1 MISIQT
7 IDSSYLN
14 VMETTGFYR
23 NGMPTPGVFSIE
35 SLENNLEKSIKY
47 YAAIKELKVSAIYEL
62 SGSPCIYFTQLD
74 QVEPNPEKL
83 ADLHKLA
90 WNNGFAP
97 LLWVITPTTVLLY
110 NCFSKPS
117 SEDQTDSKKHLIKL
131 FKTLDDGLQ
140 QLKANAHRLQ
150 FESGAFWQWLK
161 EKKISLAQRVDKVL
175 VADLTDTEQILV
187 NDQKLDRSVAQA
199 LLIQSIFIAY
209 LEDRKILTP
218 DFFKREFKV
227 NDFKGI
233 LEDKKNLEKLF
244 DWIKVTFN
252 GDLFPLSQSAINLI
266 KPEHL
271 LLIKNFIGG
280 KQQMGTGQLRLWRM
294 YDFKVIPIELISSIY
309 EKFIYA
315 ENSQTAKKYSTH
327 YTPIN
332 LVDLVLSEVFKQLD
346 GTAKVLDLS
355 CGSGVFLVESLRRLI
370 VKRWMNGEERS
381 RKLIRDTL
389 YQQIYGVDINPKA
402 IQIAAFSLYL
412 TALELD
418 YQLAQNSTISDD
430 LKFES
435 IIGKNLFASDAF
447 DENAEFNQQ
456 APFINKQFDAVVGNP
471 PWTKSTK
478 RKSSSHV
485 EYCDRKRP
493 ELGYPNG
500 YPTAYGTPPD
510 QAFWWRIGDFS
521 NDNTLIGIILHGKPF
536 FSNDSKAIEAKKEL
550 FSRFKIQII
559 INFSKLRREKVF
571 PKSEAPALIVIAK
584 GKQSK
589 QEDICYF
596 VCPDRSVDYR
606 EHGIIEIGAEN
617 IKKLSVFEIA
627 YNSCMLK
634 VATWGSA
641 RDKYLIKQLQSSFYL
656 IEKVAGNPPKNGM
669 KIGNS
674 KNKRN
679 LPNPLKEMKII
690 TSDSIVK
697 YQINLSDL
705 DTLGDK
711 KVAEQRD
718 IKIYKS
724 PLVIIPERLGLSNVI
739 SAFSIN
745 DVLYTNSYSG
755 IAITKE
761 PKSIANYING
771 VINSSISSYFLFMT
785 ASSWG
790 IERNKIMTQDLAL
803 LPVPNPNELEPEK
816 LNKLLKIESQLRQC
830 NDETEEKKLKQQL
843 DEAVFD
849 IYNLNQ
855 QERILVED
863 MTKITIDWYMNRE
876 ASKAVR
882 KPKNSQLEDYA
893 ESLMSVIQPFLNT
906 LNERKIVAEIFDTGK
921 APLQVIKFSIISVSS
936 SKSTVE
942 KIPAQELEPLL
953 KSIAQKLPEQIADR
967 IYTKRNVRIYLEN
980 EVYIVKPAKL
990 IHWSRSAGLN
1000 DADIIL
1006 AEHLGV

>member
-1 MISIQT
+1 
-7 IDSSYLN
+7 
-14 VMETTGFYR
+14 METTGFYR

-47 YAAIKELKVSAIYEL
+47 HIAIEELKVTAIYEL
-62 SGSPCIYFTQLD
+62 SGSPCIYFKHFD
-74 QVEPNPEKL
+74 QVEPNPQDL
-83 ADLHKLA
+83 VDLHKLA

-97 LLWVITPTTVLLY
+97 LLWVITPTTVQLY

-117 SEDQTDSKKHLIKL
+117 LEDQTDSKKHLIEL
-131 FKTLDDGLQ
+131 FATFDQGLQ
-140 QLKANAHRLQ
+140 QLKENAHRLQ

-161 EKKISLAQRVDKVL
+161 DKKISLAQRVDKVL
-175 VADLTDTEQILV
+175 VKDLTDTEQILV

-227 NDFKGI
+227 DDFKEI

-271 LLIKNFIGG
+271 SLIKNFIGG
-280 KQQMGTGQLRLWRM
+280 EQEIKTRQGRLWRM

-315 ENSQTAKKYSTH
+315 EDSKTAKENSTH

-332 LVDLVLSEVFKQLD
+332 LVDLVLTEVFKELN
-346 GTAKVLDLS
+346 GTAKILDLS

-370 VKRWMNGEERS
+370 VKRWMNGEEPS
-381 RKLIRDTL
+381 RKLIRETL
-389 YQQIYGVDINPKA
+389 YQQIYGVDINSKA

-418 YQLAQNSTISDD
+418 YELAQNPTISDD

-435 IIGKNLFASDAF
+435 IIGKNLFAGDAF
-447 DENAEFNQQ
+447 NEKKDFNQQ
-456 APFINKQFDAVVGNP
+456 APFINKQFDAIVGNP
-471 PWTKSTK
+471 PWEKKDSKSAIYAQ
-478 RKSSSHV
+478 
-485 EYCDRKRP
+485 YCKRKRP
-493 ELGYPNG
+493 KLGYPNG
-500 YPTAYGTPPD
+500 YPTADARGTPPD

-521 NDNTLIGIILHGKPF
+521 NDNTLIGIILHGQRF
-536 FSNDSKAIEAKKEL
+536 FSNDSKAIVAKKEL
-550 FSRFKIQII
+550 FTRFKVQII
-559 INFSKLRREKVF
+559 INFSKLRREKLF
-571 PKSEAPALIVIAK
+571 PKSEAPALIVIAR
-584 GKQSK
+584 GKQPK
-589 QEDICYF
+589 EADICYF

-617 IKKLSVFEIA
+617 IKKLSIFEIA
-627 YNSCMLK
+627 YNSDMLK
-634 VATWGSA
+634 VATWGGE
-641 RDKYLIKQLQSSFYL
+641 RDKYLIEKLKYGNSL
-656 IEKVAGNPPKNGM
+656 IENITGNPPKSGL
-669 KIGNS
+669 KIGDKS
-674 KNKRN
+674 KDSPSWLFDKKI
-679 LPNPLKEMKII
+679 LPK
-690 TSDSIVK
+690 DSITRYK
-697 YQINLSDL
+697 IDSNELAFFDYDRIEFYGKLRIYQ
-705 DTLGDK
+705 
-711 KVAEQRD
+711 
-718 IKIYKS
+718 S
-724 PLVIIPERLGLSNVI
+724 PLVIIPQKVTSDGVYCAYSSEDIVYNE
-739 SAFSIN
+739 
-745 DVLYTNSYSG
+745 SYSG
-755 IAITKE
+755 ITVTSNI
-761 PKSIANYING
+761 SNLVHYLNG
-771 VINSSISSYFLFMT
+771 IINSSVSSYFLFIT

-790 IERNKIMTQDLAL
+790 IERNKIMTQDLTL
-803 LPVPNPNELEPEK
+803 LPIPNPNELESEK
-816 LNKLLKIESQLRQC
+816 LNKLLEIESQLRQC

-876 ASKAVR
+876 ESTAII
-882 KPKNSQLEDYA
+882 KPEFPQLEAYA
-893 ESLMSVIQPFLNT
+893 EFLISVIQPFLST
-906 LNERKIVAEIFDTGK
+906 LNERKIVADIFDVGK
-921 APLQVIKFSIISVSS
+921 APLQIIKFSIISASS
-936 SKSTVE
+936 SKNTVE
-942 KIPAQELEPLL
+942 KISAQELEPLL

-990 IHWSRSAGLN
+990 IYWSRSAGLN

>member
-1 MISIQT
+1 M
-7 IDSSYLN
+7 
-14 VMETTGFYR
+14 
-23 NGMPTPGVFSIE
+23 
-35 SLENNLEKSIKY
+35 
-47 YAAIKELKVSAIYEL
+47 SAIYEL

-589 QEDICYF
+589 Q
-596 VCPDRSVDYR
+596 
-606 EHGIIEIGAEN
+606 
-617 IKKLSVFEIA
+617 
-627 YNSCMLK
+627 
-634 VATWGSA
+634 
-641 RDKYLIKQLQSSFYL
+641 
-656 IEKVAGNPPKNGM
+656 
-669 KIGNS
+669 
-674 KNKRN
+674 
-679 LPNPLKEMKII
+679 
-690 TSDSIVK
+690 
-697 YQINLSDL
+697 
-705 DTLGDK
+705 
-711 KVAEQRD
+711 
-718 IKIYKS
+718 
-724 PLVIIPERLGLSNVI
+724 
-739 SAFSIN
+739 
-745 DVLYTNSYSG
+745 
-755 IAITKE
+755 
-761 PKSIANYING
+761 
-771 VINSSISSYFLFMT
+771 
-785 ASSWG
+785 
-790 IERNKIMTQDLAL
+790 
-803 LPVPNPNELEPEK
+803 
-816 LNKLLKIESQLRQC
+816 
-830 NDETEEKKLKQQL
+830 
-843 DEAVFD
+843 
-849 IYNLNQ
+849 
-855 QERILVED
+855 
-863 MTKITIDWYMNRE
+863 
-876 ASKAVR
+876 
-882 KPKNSQLEDYA
+882 
-893 ESLMSVIQPFLNT
+893 
-906 LNERKIVAEIFDTGK
+906 
-921 APLQVIKFSIISVSS
+921 
-936 SKSTVE
+936 
-942 KIPAQELEPLL
+942 
-953 KSIAQKLPEQIADR
+953 
-967 IYTKRNVRIYLEN
+967 
-980 EVYIVKPAKL
+980 
-990 IHWSRSAGLN
+990 
-1000 DADIIL
+1000 
-1006 AEHLGV
+1006 

>member
-1 MISIQT
+1 
-7 IDSSYLN
+7 
-14 VMETTGFYR
+14 METTGFYR
-23 NGMPTPGVFSIE
+23 NGIPTPGVFSIE

-62 SGSPCIYFTQLD
+62 SGSPCIYFKHFD
-74 QVEPNPEKL
+74 QVEPNPKDL

-97 LLWVITPTTVLLY
+97 LLWVITPTTVRLY
-110 NCFSKPS
+110 NCFSKPNL
-117 SEDQTDSKKHLIKL
+117 EDQTDSKKHLIEL
-131 FKTLDDGLQ
+131 FETFDQGLQ
-140 QLKANAHRLQ
+140 KLKENAHRLQ

-161 EKKISLAQRVDKVL
+161 DKKISLLQRVDKVL
-175 VADLTDTEQILV
+175 VEDLTNSEKFLV
-187 NDQKLDRSVAQA
+187 DKKGLKRSVAQA
-199 LLIQSIFIAY
+199 LLIQSIFVAY
-209 LEDRKILTP
+209 LEDREILTP
-218 DFFKREFKV
+218 DFFKREFNV
-227 NDFKGI
+227 NSFKEI
-233 LEDKKNLEKLF
+233 LGDKKKIEKLF

-252 GDLFPLSQSAINLI
+252 GDLFPLSQSEVNLI
-266 KPEHL
+266 KLEHL
-271 LLIKNFIGG
+271 SLIKNFIGG
-280 KQQMGTGQLRLWRM
+280 EQEIATGQLRLWRM

-370 VKRWMNGEERS
+370 VKRWMGGEERS
-381 RKLIRDTL
+381 RKLIRHTL

-402 IQIAAFSLYL
+402 ISIAAFSLYL

-418 YQLAQNSTISDD
+418 YELAQNPTISDD

-435 IIGKNLFASDAF
+435 IIGKNLFAGDAF
-447 DENAEFNQQ
+447 NEKEDFNQQ
-456 APFINKQFDAVVGNP
+456 APFINKQFDAIVGNP
-471 PWTKSTK
+471 PWKKSTK
-478 RKSSSHV
+478 GKLSSHV
-485 EYCDRKRP
+485 QYCDRKRP

-510 QAFWWRIGDFS
+510 QAFWWRIGDFT
-521 NDNTLIGIILHGKPF
+521 NDNTIIGLILHGKPF
-536 FSNDSKAIEAKKEL
+536 FSNHTDAIKTKEKL
-550 FSRFKIQII
+550 FTRFKVKIL
-559 INFSKLRREKVF
+559 INLSKLNEEKIF
-571 PKSEAPALIVIAK
+571 LHSRAPALIVIAK
-584 GKQSK
+584 GEPLK
-589 QEDICYF
+589 EDDIFYF
-596 VCPDRSVDYR
+596 VCPDRSSDYK

-627 YNSCMLK
+627 YDSDALK
-634 VATWGSA
+634 IATWGSA
-641 RDKYLIKQLQSSFYL
+641 RDKCLIKNLKGDFKNIKEVS
-656 IEKVAGNPPKNGM
+656 GNFPKCGL
-669 KIGNS
+669 KIGNKKYTIPQDFFS
-674 KNKRN
+674 KKLLNSGLLTRYKVDADKLNMFIYRQAQ
-679 LPNPLKEMKII
+679 
-690 TSDSIVK
+690 SS
-697 YQINLSDL
+697 INL
-705 DTLGDK
+705 
-711 KVAEQRD
+711 E
-718 IKIYKS
+718 IYKS
-724 PLVIIPERLGLSNVI
+724 PLVIIPEKVTSEGVI
-739 SAFSIN
+739 SSYSPE
-745 DVLYTNSYSG
+745 DVVYTISYSG
-755 IAITKE
+755 ISVL
-761 PKSIANYING
+761 PHLSYIAHYLNG
-771 VINSSISSYFLFMT
+771 IINSSVASYFLFMT

-803 LPVPNPNELEPEK
+803 LPIPNPNELEPEK
-816 LNKLLKIESQLRQC
+816 LNKLLEIESQLRQC

-843 DEAVFD
+843 DEVVFD

-863 MTKITIDWYMNRE
+863 MTQITINWFMKRE
-876 ASKAVR
+876 KSKAI
-882 KPKNSQLEDYA
+882 KNPNNPQLEAYA
-893 ESLMSVIQPFLNT
+893 NSLISVIQPFLNT
-906 LNERKIVAEIFDTGK
+906 LNERKIVSEIFDVGK
-921 APLQVIKFSIISVSS
+921 APLQVIKFSIISASS
-936 SKSTVE
+936 SKNTVE

-1006 AEHLGV
+1006 AEHLGG